1 MYYPDDK
8 DFAISNGKL
17 TDTLSCASEFEFNMP
32 AQNQMYDA
40 LEERISMVQILR
52 AGTEIFYGEVREIKE
67 SLDKIKSIYCV
78 GELAFLFDSTQ
89 PQARYQN
96 VEPVQMF
103 TEMLNIHN
111 SKVEEKK
118 RFEVGIVTVTDPNNS
133 IYRYTNGE
141 DTLTAI
147 RKKLCE
153 PLGGYLRIR
162 KENGKRYLDLVPLEE
177 YGVSAEQPIQFGRN
191 LLKYNS
197 KRSGANIA
205 TVCVPRGAK
214 LDTQV
219 VEGLDAYVDIKSV
232 NDGKDYV
239 INQAAFETYGWI
251 EKIVEW
257 KDVTQPENLLK
268 KAQEWVSNNQ
278 YRVLSL
284 KLKAVDLAEL
294 NVNLS
299 PYKVGDM
306 IHAIAEPFGMDM
318 WFPLMK
324 KVTYINDSITNDVTL
339 SYEAKVNY
347 TSQQNNSLQ
356 DIGDAIPQET
366 DLLVRAREN
375 AAAMLNLAS
384 QGNIYYVYDEEGR
397 PVEQLIMD
405 TNDINTAQ
413 KVWRW
418 NINGLAYSSNGY
430 KGPYE
435 LAMTMDGAIV
445 CNFLKVG
452 EFSADRVRGGVF
464 TASEFN
470 VQGQVVKTAADFTED
485 DLDIVNRKILGIE
498 ETTLEDLEKYD
509 IDGDGNITTLD
520 LLKINRLLLGTEQQY
535 VIDTSLKISPLSSQN
550 IIKTAGVS
558 IGTLGIK
565 ADSTKANETYNDK
578 YYTKLDEKTGYRSG
592 QSGAFYAMGSR
603 IEVRNGL
610 VMSLPFDGDTTYW
623 DHGNGWKTKQLG
635 VDNVYEILYF
645 GDVNR
650 GVMSEYGAWYYAPF
664 DLSCPYEIAEV
675 YEYNANVYNS
685 TGLMGVQMKSWSST
699 EFSFYLYSALP
710 EDYGEKLSFRAIVKA
725 I

>member
-1 MYYPDDK
+1 MSAK
-8 DFAISNGKL
+8 
-17 TDTLSCASEFEFNMP
+17 
-32 AQNQMYDA
+32 NQMYDA
-40 LEERISMVQILR
+40 LEERVSMVQILR
-52 AGTEIFYGEVREIKE
+52 DGTEIFYGEVREIKE

-78 GELAFLFDSTQ
+78 GELAFLFDSIQ

-118 RFEVGIVTVTDPNNS
+118 RFYVGIVTVTDPNNS

-153 PLGGYLRIR
+153 PLDGYLRIR

-214 LDTQV
+214 LDAQV
-219 VEGLDAYVDIKSV
+219 VDGLDAYVDIKSV

-239 INQAAFETYGWI
+239 INQAAYETYGWI

-268 KAQEWVSNNQ
+268 KAQEWVNNNQ

-339 SYEAKVNY
+339 SYETKVNY
-347 TSQQNNSLQ
+347 TSQQNNNFQ
-356 DIGDAIPQET
+356 DIGNAIPQET
-366 DLLVRAREN
+366 DLLERAKAN
-375 AAAMLNLAS
+375 ATAMLTTAS
-384 QGNIYYVYDEEGR
+384 QGYVYDIFDENGNR
-397 PVEQLIMD
+397 VEILIMD
-405 TNDINTAQ
+405 SKDINAA
-413 KVWRW
+413 KEIWKW
-418 NINGLAYSSNGY
+418 NINGLGHSKNGI
-430 KGPYE
+430 KGPFDT
-435 LAMTMDGAIV
+435 AITMDGAIV
-445 CNFLKVG
+445 ANAITTGIFNANLIRAGILQSVDGSNKWDLTNGLFTMENGKIKIQGAVTKYA
-452 EFSADRVRGGVF
+452 SDYTQADMDRANRITIGLEIPTV
-464 TASEFN
+464 
-470 VQGQVVKTAADFTED
+470 ED
-485 DLDIVNRKILGIE
+485 YEKLDLN
-498 ETTLEDLEKYD
+498 
-509 IDGDGNITTLD
+509 GDGVIDIFDVIVIGKLLDGSLASYEIPTNIEINPLQTQS
-520 LLKINRLLLGTEQQY
+520 LLKT
-535 VIDTSLKISPLSSQN
+535 D
-550 IIKTAGVS
+550 GVS
-558 IGTLGIK
+558 IGV
-565 ADSTKANETYNDK
+565 N
-578 YYTKLDEKTGYRSG
+578 
-592 QSGAFYAMGSR
+592 GAYFENSNALNAHM
-603 IEVRNGL
+603 
-610 VMSLPFDGDTTYW
+610 
-623 DHGNGWKTKQLG
+623 Q
-635 VDNVYEILYF
+635 NVY
-645 GDVNR
+645 
-650 GVMSEYGAWYYAPF
+650 VMGEDTGFHKGASGMNQFTTA
-664 DLSCPYEIAEV
+664 DGKTITVLNGIIISIA
-675 YEYNANVYNS
+675 
-685 TGLMGVQMKSWSST
+685 
-699 EFSFYLYSALP
+699 
-710 EDYGEKLSFRAIVKA
+710 
-725 I
+725 